1 VESTQLALEPAAQ
14 AVEERRL
21 PAVRTTY
28 SRSDGRV
35 KRRVQLSDGSAVS
48 TSLADEADQQ
58 VIDPLEAFEQSEL
71 RADQRP
77 VSNGKR
83 GRLRVADLFSGVG
96 GLSVGAEQA
105 AWALGLQLNHVLAA
119 DADEAILDAYQ
130 RNFSPA
136 RALSSPIE
144 EWVDGELG
152 APPTEKESELLEQLG
167 GVDLMLA
174 GPPCQGHS
182 SLNNHTRRDDP
193 RNALYLRAV
202 RFAEVARP
210 EHVVIENVPGVLHDR
225 GGVVFYALSQLTS
238 IGYEVSAGVLK
249 AEDLGSAQRRRR
261 YVIAASLTAKP
272 SVEEAVELSRRT
284 PRNVMWAI
292 DDLGN
297 TGETMFDSS
306 PIPKPVNQERMQ
318 YLIDHDLYELPDS
331 ERPPCHRDKAHTYQS
346 VYGRMYPD
354 RPAPTITI
362 GFGTNGRGRFVHP
375 YEARTLTPHEAARV
389 QSFPDWFSFDGMT
402 RGQTHKAI
410 GNAVPPRMAAAVVQ
424 HLLTL

>member
-1 VESTQLALEPAAQ
+1 MHASQLALGNARSPA
-14 AVEERRL
+14 EEARL
-21 PAVRTTY
+21 PAVRSTF
-28 SRSDGRV
+28 SRGGGRV
-35 KRRVQLSDGSAVS
+35 RRRVQLGDGSTVS
-48 TSLADEADQQ
+48 TSLEDLADGRLR
-58 VIDPLEAFEQSEL
+58 DPLDAFEQSEL
-71 RADQRP
+71 RAEERP
-77 VSNGKR
+77 VGNGKR

-119 DADEAILDAYQ
+119 DADEAILDAYD

-136 RALSSPIE
+136 KLLSSPIE
-144 EWVDGELG
+144 EWVDGDLG
-152 APPTEKESELLEQLG
+152 APPTQKEAELLDEIG

-182 SLNNHTRRDDP
+182 SLNNHTRTNDP

-210 EHVVIENVPGVLHDR
+210 ENVVIENVPGVVHDR
-225 GGVVFYALSQLTS
+225 GGVVFYALSRLTT
-238 IGYEVSAGVLK
+238 IGYQVSSGVLK
-249 AEDLGSAQRRRR
+249 AQDLGVAQSRRRF
-261 YVIAASLTAKP
+261 VIVASLRSKP
-272 SVEEAVELSRRT
+272 DIESAVEQSRRA
-284 PRNVMWAI
+284 PRDVMWAI
-292 DDLGN
+292 DGLGN
-297 TGETMFDSS
+297 TGEGIFDSS
-306 PIPKPVNQERMQ
+306 PVPKPVNRDRMQ
-318 YLIDHDLYELPDS
+318 YLIDHHLYDLPDS
-331 ERPPCHRDKAHTYQS
+331 ERPPCHRDKAHTYKA

-402 RGQTHKAI
+402 RSQTHKAI

-424 HLLTL
+424 HLFTL